1 MTADGNKPTANKRYY
16 DIFSWLVTQLAFSYT
31 VAPFVLLTFTNSTLV
46 WARVYFYC
54 IVGVTACSLF
64 LASPGKQWLQTKVKT
79 HSRPA
84 MVRADSQDGGQ
95 DGGHPTLGLP
105 NDPGKEWD
113 EMVDEIK
120 QEIELR
126 KKRGQPISE
135 ALKRD
140 AAKVGL
146 AKRVS

>member
-1 MTADGNKPTANKRYY
+1 MAADGSKPTPNKRFY

-64 LASPGKQWLQTKVKT
+64 LASPGKQWLQSKVQKKN
-79 HSRPA
+79 SRPTL
-84 MVRADSQDGGQ
+84 VRSDSQD
-95 DGGHPTLGLP
+95 GHPTLGLP
-105 NDPGKEWD
+105 NDPGQEWD
-113 EMVDEIK
+113 NMVDEIR
-120 QEIELR
+120 QEIEIR
-126 KKRGQPISE
+126 KQRGQPISE
-135 ALKRD
+135 SLKRD

-146 AKRVS
+146 AKKVY